1 MKTDLAQI
9 AEVYRAYLGEKK
21 TEGGV
26 ECPAPEDLVRLV
38 TQGAGRKERAS
49 IMDHVS
55 NCADCARVLKSLL
68 RLSEEVD
75 RLTGKAEVLQSCPQD
90 GVLGKKQP
98 ARPLFGRRAALVT
111 LAGLVGLAILTFSVI
126 KLSDRPVIRGTAG
139 SQIRLIS
146 PKQGA
151 ALAARDVRFKWAA
164 VPQAARY
171 AVELFDKSL
180 EKVWQSG
187 PISDA
192 GTELPADARGIV
204 LEGETYF
211 WRVTAV
217 LEDGRELVS
226 KLAEFSIRK

>member
-9 AEVYRAYLGEKK
+9 AEVYRAYLGGRKAEA
-21 TEGGV
+21 GLG
-26 ECPAPEDLVRLV
+26 CPTPEDLVRFV
-38 TQGAGRKERAS
+38 TQGAGRKDRAR
-49 IMDHVS
+49 MMAHVS
-55 NCADCARVLKSLL
+55 NCGECARVLKSVL

-75 RLTGKAEVLQSCPQD
+75 RLTGKAEALQSCPQD
-90 GVLGKKQP
+90 GVLGRKEHV
-98 ARPLFGRRAALVT
+98 RPLFGRRPALAT
-111 LAGLVGLAILTFSVI
+111 LAGLIGLAILTLSVI

-139 SQIRLIS
+139 SRIRLIS

-151 ALAARDVRFKWAA
+151 PLAARDIKFKWEA

-192 GTELPADARGIV
+192 GTELPADARGVV